1 MADDY
6 AAYVEARYQGE
17 VFGEAVFE
25 AMAKA
30 REDAGE
36 ARKLRVLAQLER
48 ETKEALLPA
57 VEETG
62 RSTVPDTEQ
71 IEKGRRIGEQM
82 GQAPWRDFV
91 AGMRPELVKLV
102 AEFGASESLADGER
116 RELLRHVTAHE
127 QALLDFADL
136 ELSEDPAEDS
146 LRPVLALL
154 R

>member
-1 MADDY
+1 M
-6 AAYVEARYQGE
+6 
-17 VFGEAVFE
+17 
-25 AMAKA
+25 
-30 REDAGE
+30 
-36 ARKLRVLAQLER
+36 
-48 ETKEALLPA
+48 
-57 VEETG
+57 
-62 RSTVPDTEQ
+62 RSPVSRCASASPS
-71 IEKGRRIGEQM
+71 IRRRIGEQM

-102 AEFGASESLADGER
+102 AEFRASESLADGER
-116 RELLRHVTAHE
+116 RDLLRHVTAHE